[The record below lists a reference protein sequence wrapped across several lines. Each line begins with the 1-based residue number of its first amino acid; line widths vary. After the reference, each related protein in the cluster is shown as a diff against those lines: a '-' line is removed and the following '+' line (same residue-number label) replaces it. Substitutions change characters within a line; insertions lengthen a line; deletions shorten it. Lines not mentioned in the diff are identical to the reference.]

1 MAQAGD
7 HTGVTV
13 CLFEGEGVK
22 TFGDVMGRQH
32 GGTGV
37 KLSVGLALW
46 TVFVKEEEEERVTEV
61 SSPLGCGDTGIKSL
75 GVGIVLAKV

>member
-1 MAQAGD
+1 
-7 HTGVTV
+7 
-13 CLFEGEGVK
+13 
-22 TFGDVMGRQH
+22 MGRQH

-46 TVFVKEEEEERVTEV
+46 AVFVKGVREESVTEV

-75 GVGIVLAKV
+75 GVGIVLANV